1 MMIYLRLLYFG
12 LELVTTQ
19 STCRFPD
26 ICFLILLYNKPTEL
40 KSTTEESF
48 IKQFVYIVSL
58 KKYIFPHPAPGTF
71 QSKRE
76 REGNNS

>member
-1 MMIYLRLLYFG
+1 MLINRDDDIFTFFG

-40 KSTTEESF
+40 KSTTKESF
-48 IKQFVYIVSL
+48 I
-58 KKYIFPHPAPGTF
+58 
-71 QSKRE
+71 
-76 REGNNS
+76 